1 MSEVSYPTLIV
12 EEWFQRLLGRSP
24 TGDEVDRCRGLD
36 TAALVTQLTE
46 LPEYRNRF
54 RDAEATDANALAAAR
69 LWPLERRA
77 YDLQIMVVSSE
88 GLSKCQA
95 TLERIIPELGPRT
108 LLTLFCADA
117 EDGTLLSGSNIEH
130 VIIPGASVFELRA
143 KLPSVLK
150 EVGWVALVED
160 HAVPHAG
167 WVGAVEAAV
176 RSASPDQVALT
187 STVTNHLSTSTW
199 SWASFLFN
207 FAYHWYP
214 SAAPDLPGTV
224 TTLVFRRDLVGRR
237 PLPIHAFE
245 QFILG
250 RRGPVPSGM
259 VVDHNQPLN
268 WWGASIHTYENG
280 RVTGSALRRH
290 QDSPRSA
297 MRDMVGWVNRG
308 RIREIRTLLEQ
319 HPERHR
325 LPRGTLLRMRW
336 ISACHGLGVVTGAII
351 GGGPSHRRLE

>member
-1 MSEVSYPTLIV
+1 MSDVSYPTVMID
-12 EEWFQRLLGRSP
+12 EWFQRLLGRAP
-24 TGDEVDRCRGLD
+24 TGDELDRCRGLD
-36 TAALVTQLTE
+36 PAALVTQLTE

-69 LWPLERRA
+69 LWPLESRT

-88 GLSKCQA
+88 GLGKCQA
-95 TLERIIPELGPRT
+95 TLDRIMPELGPRT
-108 LLTLFCADA
+108 LLTLLCADA
-117 EDGTLLSGSNIEH
+117 EDGTLLSGPNIEH
-130 VIIPGASVFELRA
+130 LIMPGASVFELRA
-143 KLPSVLK
+143 RLPAVLK

-167 WVGAVEAAV
+167 WVAAVEAAV
-176 RSASPDQVALT
+176 RSASPDQLALT
-187 STVTNHLSTSTW
+187 STVSNHLSTSTW

-207 FAYHWYP
+207 FAYHWHP
-214 SAAPDLPGTV
+214 SAAIKLPGTV

-245 QFILG
+245 QFVLG
-250 RRGPVPSGM
+250 RRGPVPPGM

-268 WWGASIHTYENG
+268 WWEASVHTYENG

-290 QDSPRSA
+290 HNSPRSA
-297 MRDMVGWVNRG
+297 MREMVGWVNGG

-319 HPERHR
+319 HPERDR

-336 ISACHGLGVVTGAII
+336 ISACHGLGVVIGTII
-351 GGGPSHRRLE
+351 GGGQSHRRLE